1 MDGVVSL
8 EVINEFRAAGRRSE
22 AESACRRFLAVYPEN
37 PDALWLLGALCHE
50 GGRGKEAMVMLGRA
64 IKGARTTGRAPPLDW
79 SLSLGAVQQQQG
91 AREEALISFSDAV
104 RDYPRSAD
112 ARFCLATAYQSLGRP
127 GEAAKNY
134 RAVLELDPGNADAAN
149 NLGLLLLEKRQLGA
163 AEQAFRHALR
173 FRPLFGD
180 ALLNYGSLLQRS
192 GRFPEAQNILVR
204 AAKALPDDPGLQR
217 VLAQNEIYL
226 GDVPAAATRIELAL
240 KRHGDRP
247 DMLSQLAAI
256 RLFQGRRGDAIV
268 LCGRALAVDR
278 TCAAAHFYLAAAEH
292 DLDDPALLDDIRR
305 SLTAPGIAA
314 RERALLYFAGGDRL
328 DAMQQYEEA
337 FSWYRQGNELRVQML
352 AAAGTLYDRAKHET
366 HVSRLMES
374 FSEAA
379 TSSATT
385 GSGSSVPV
393 FIVGMPRSGTSLVE
407 QILSTHSR
415 VAGAGELMLVGE
427 EAARLARLEGYPE
440 HLPDAA
446 ALKRFAEGYIGRLS
460 RIGAGSQYVTDKNP
474 ANFLNLGLIALALP
488 NARVIHCRRD
498 RRDVALSCYF
508 QNFVGPGQAFSYDL
522 GDLAHYHD
530 AYLRLMRHWQGVL
543 PLAMIDIDYEALV
556 ADQEAET
563 RRMLAFLGLE
573 WEPACLDFQHNRR
586 TVATA
591 SHTQVRQP
599 IYSRSV
605 GRWRNYA
612 HEMGFAVAR

>member
-1 MDGVVSL
+1 M
-8 EVINEFRAAGRRSE
+8 
-22 AESACRRFLAVYPEN
+22 
-37 PDALWLLGALCHE
+37 GALCHE
-50 GGRGKEAMVMLGRA
+50 GGRGNEAIVTLGRA
-64 IKGARTTGRAPPLDW
+64 INAARATGRVPPLDW

-91 AREEALISFSDAV
+91 AREGALASFSDAV
-104 RDYPRSAD
+104 RDYPGSAD
-112 ARFCLATAYQSLGRP
+112 ARFCLATAFQSLGRSS
-127 GEAAKNY
+127 EAARSY
-134 RAVLELDPGNADAAN
+134 RAVLELDPKNADAAN
-149 NLGLLLLEKRQLGA
+149 NLGLLLLEKRQMGA

-180 ALLNYGSLLQRS
+180 ALLNYGGLLQRS

-204 AAKALPDDPGLQR
+204 AARALPDDPGLQR

-226 GDVPAAATRIELAL
+226 GDIPAAAARIEAAL

-256 RLFQGRRGDAIV
+256 RLFQGRRSVAVD

-278 TCAAAHFYLAAAEH
+278 TCAAAYFYLAAAEH
-292 DLDDPALLDDIRR
+292 DLDDPARLDDIRR
-305 SLTAPGIAA
+305 SLKAPGIAA
-314 RERALLYFAGGDRL
+314 KERALLYFAGGDRL
-328 DAMQQYEEA
+328 DAMGQYEEA
-337 FSWYRQGNELRVQML
+337 FSWYQQGNELRVQML
-352 AAAGTLYDRAKHET
+352 AAAGVQYDRANHEAY
-366 HVSRLMES
+366 VSRLVES
-374 FSEAA
+374 FGEAA
-379 TSSATT
+379 ISPPAA

-407 QILSTHSR
+407 QILSTHPR
-415 VAGAGELMLVGE
+415 VTGAGELMLVGE
-427 EAARLARLEGYPE
+427 EASRLARLEGYPE
-440 HLPDAA
+440 RLPDAA

-530 AYLRLMRHWQGVL
+530 AYLRLMTHWQGVL
-543 PLAMIDIDYEALV
+543 PLPMIDIDYEALV

-563 RRMLAFLGLE
+563 RRLLAFLGLD
-573 WEPACLDFQHNRR
+573 WDPACLDFQRNRR
-586 TVATA
+586 VVATA

-599 IYSRSV
+599 IYNRSV